1 MDSSEASSNFSSN
14 VEIINSLENLKN
26 STIESYQ
33 KQIQSNQEKINQLKK
48 SIEISQINIENTTS

>member
-1 MDSSEASSNFSSN
+1 VDSSEASSNFSSN